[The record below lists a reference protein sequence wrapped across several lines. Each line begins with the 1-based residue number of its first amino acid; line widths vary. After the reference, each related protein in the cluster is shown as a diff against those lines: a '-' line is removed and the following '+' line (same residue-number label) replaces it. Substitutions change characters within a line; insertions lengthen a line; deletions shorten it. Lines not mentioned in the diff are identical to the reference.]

1 MLSTSIEKS
10 MSAQFASR
18 LLRRFCLTASCGTL
32 LSTLSLLTIPAQAA
46 DLVISAASSLTNAF
60 KDLGSAFEQH
70 NPGVKV
76 INNFGAS
83 DILMQQIVRGAPADV
98 FASADQTAM
107 DKAVAEKA
115 VQGATRQNFAANQ
128 IVLIVPHDST
138 LALSALKDLTQ
149 SSVKRVALGNPASVP
164 FGRYTQTALEQAG
177 LWQAVLAKGVLAQNV
192 RQSLDYVARG
202 EVEAGFVFAT
212 DAAIM
217 PDKVKVAMRIPSE
230 QPATYPIA
238 VTTNTTQTALAKK
251 YIAFVQ
257 SLEGQATLA
266 RYGFL
271 KP

>member
-1 MLSTSIEKS
+1 MPATAVTPS
-10 MSAQFASR
+10 
-18 LLRRFCLTASCGTL
+18 LRRIALAVIAATL
-32 LSTLSLLTIPAQAA
+32 LSAVAGPATAA
-46 DLVISAASSLTNAF
+46 DLIVSAAASLTNAF
-60 KDLGSAFEQH
+60 NELGTAFEQQH
-70 NPGVKV
+70 SGVKV

-115 VQGATRQNFAANQ
+115 VQVSSRKNFAANQ

-138 LALSALKDLTQ
+138 LALNTLKDLTQ
-149 SSVKRVALGNPASVP
+149 PSVKRVALGNPASVP
-164 FGRYTQTALEQAG
+164 FGRYTKTALEQAG
-177 LWQAVLAKGVLAQNV
+177 LWDIVLAKGVLAQNV

-212 DAAIM
+212 DAAVM
-217 PDKVKVAMRIPSE
+217 PEKVKVAIRLPSDK
-230 QPATYPIA
+230 PATYPIA
-238 VTTNTTQTALAKK
+238 MTATTAQTELAGQ
-251 YIAFVQ
+251 YIAYVQ
-257 SLEGQATLA
+257 SAAGQAILA

>member
-1 MLSTSIEKS
+1 MFTTAT
-10 MSAQFASR
+10 AQTM
-18 LLRRFCLTASCGTL
+18 RRFAASASFVL
-32 LSTLSLLTIPAQAA
+32 LALPFAA
-46 DLVISAASSLTNAF
+46 TSAHATDLVVSAAASLTNAF
-60 KDLGSAFEQH
+60 KDLGTAFEQQ

-115 VQGATRQNFAANQ
+115 VQPATRKNFAANQ
-128 IVLIVPHDST
+128 IVLIVPNDST
-138 LALSALKDLTQ
+138 LPLTNLKDLTQ
-149 SSVKRVALGNPASVP
+149 ASVKKVALGNPASVP
-164 FGRYTQTALEQAG
+164 FGRYTKTALEHAG
-177 LWQAVLAKGVLAQNV
+177 LWDAVLAKGVMAQNV

-212 DAAIM
+212 DAAVM
-217 PDKVKVAMRIPSE
+217 PDKVKVAIRIPSDT
-230 QPATYPIA
+230 PATYPIA
-238 VTTNTTQTALAKK
+238 VTTNTAQGELANK
-251 YIAFVQ
+251 YIAYVQ
-257 SLEGQATLA
+257 SIAGQAVLA

>member
-1 MLSTSIEKS
+1 MFTIF
-10 MSAQFASR
+10 SAPTMRRLAASASFVLLALPFAAT
-18 LLRRFCLTASCGTL
+18 TAHAT
-32 LSTLSLLTIPAQAA
+32 
-46 DLVISAASSLTNAF
+46 DLVVSAAASLTNAF
-60 KDLGSAFEQH
+60 KDLGTAFEQQ

-115 VQGATRQNFAANQ
+115 VQPATRKNFAANQ
-128 IVLIVPHDST
+128 IVLIVPNDSP
-138 LALSALKDLTQ
+138 LSLTSLKDLTQ
-149 SSVKRVALGNPASVP
+149 AGVKKVALGNPASVP
-164 FGRYTQTALEQAG
+164 FGRYTKTALENAG
-177 LWQAVLAKGVLAQNV
+177 LWDAVLAKGVMAQNV

-212 DAAIM
+212 DAAVM
-217 PDKVKVAMRIPSE
+217 PDKVKVAIRIPSDT
-230 QPATYPIA
+230 PATYPIA
-238 VTTNTTQTALAKK
+238 VTAGTAQAELANK
-251 YIAFVQ
+251 YLAYVQ
-257 SLEGQATLA
+257 SAAGQAVLA